1 MSKLKMPVRSPSV
14 DMTPMVDLFFLL
26 LTFFMLTTSFRPQEA
41 VQVDTPSSISEKKT
55 PEKNVIT
62 LLISKDNK
70 VYFNIDNGADS
81 TSHMRSALLKMI
93 GDYYKVSF
101 TPEELKKFETLSSFG
116 VPMTK
121 MKDWINAKDQKD
133 RDAMSTDG
141 IPTDS
146 TAIGSEL
153 QMWIHFARLTN
164 PEAEAAIKGDFG
176 SDFKVVKKVM
186 DILQDK
192 KINKFDLTTNMEK
205 VEVKVKD
212 IK

>member
-1 MSKLKMPVRSPSV
+1 
-14 DMTPMVDLFFLL
+14 MTPMVDLFFLL

-41 VQVDTPSSISEKKT
+41 VQIDTPSSISEKKT

-70 VYFNIDNGADS
+70 VYFNFDNGIDS
-81 TSHMRSALLKMI
+81 NSHMRSALLKMI
-93 GDYYKVSF
+93 GDYYKISF
-101 TPEELKKFETLSSFG
+101 SKQELKKFESLSSFG
-116 VPMTK
+116 VPMAK
-121 MKDWINAKDQKD
+121 MKDWINATDQKE
-133 RDAMSTDG
+133 RDAMSLNG

-146 TAIGSEL
+146 TANGSEL

-164 PEAEAAIKGDFG
+164 PDAEAAIKGDFT
-176 SDFKVVKKVM
+176 SDYKVVKKVM

-192 KINKFDLTTNMEK
+192 KINKFDLTTNLEK
-205 VEVKVKD
+205 VEVNAKD

>member
-1 MSKLKMPVRSPSV
+1 MPVRSPGV
-14 DMTPMVDLFFLL
+14 DITPMVDLFSLL
-26 LTFFMLTTSFRPQEA
+26 LTFFMLTTSFRPSEA

-70 VYFNIDNGADS
+70 VFFNFDNGADS
-81 TSHMRSALLKMI
+81 NSHMRSALLKMI
-93 GDYYKVSF
+93 GDYYKISF
-101 TPEELKKFETLSSFG
+101 TPQELKKFENLSSFG
-116 VPMTK
+116 VPMAK
-121 MKDWINAKDQKD
+121 MKDWINAPDQKV
-133 RDAMSTDG
+133 RDGLSVNG

-176 SDFKVVKKVM
+176 SDYKVVKKIM

-192 KINKFDLTTNMEK
+192 KINKFDLTTNLEK
-205 VEVKVKD
+205 VEVKAKD

>member
-55 PEKNVIT
+55 PEKNLIT

-81 TSHMRSALLKMI
+81 NSHMRSALLKMI
-93 GDYYKVSF
+93 GDYYKISF
-101 TPEELKKFETLSSFG
+101 TPKELKKFETLSSFG
-116 VPMTK
+116 VPMAK
-121 MKDWINAKDQKD
+121 LKDWINASDQKV
-133 RDAMSTDG
+133 RDAMSVEG

-146 TAIGSEL
+146 TAVGSEL

-164 PEAEAAIKGDFG
+164 PDAEAAIKGDFT
-176 SDFKVVKKVM
+176 SDYKVVKKVM

-205 VEVKVKD
+205 VEVKAKD